1 MCVCASRISSIRLF
15 PIPGIASFSLYCLD
29 IDCTNCQNMARTR
42 AKGADK
48 GANGSSKDTTASSA
62 SSKYT
67 LPAESENPSIVLILP
82 EKATPEA
89 RVVSLTN
96 PRYSKPTR
104 YLVCP
109 ETGAYEFVKI
119 SEPKTTPRS
128 WLIEAGN
135 NDQSPESGDAEK
147 DEHAFQTQI
156 AKGADLFIATPI
168 DPLFLA
174 LPALVKQLSSA
185 KRMFLSSDDHLD
197 GIAEGA
203 AHLRETLKWARWRE
217 LLESRMAAGCDTVE
231 AGDETMFR
239 LSEDKL
245 LGQVVAKAARMS
257 EGGLPGSMEE
267 KFVTK
272 ALEAPVLGRKADA
285 LAPRLQTQE
294 SSETSGVDSGADT
307 QVESQSSVAT
317 SATSTS
323 EASTAATSVADD
335 AEGAGNK
342 DVASAIQASPE
353 VIRLQRLRVAFNF
366 ICSSYVPPALSAV
379 LKKMLAEGKSKGVDF
394 KPLDEYVGE
403 LTKLRQEAMVARSAS
418 DYSRKRTLDE
428 EDEDRREKRRKKEE
442 EEKRKKAGE
451 SRGVRDLKK
460 VNTSGMK
467 KMSDFFAKKPKA

>member
-1 MCVCASRISSIRLF
+1 MAKTRSR
-15 PIPGIASFSLYCLD
+15 
-29 IDCTNCQNMARTR
+29 CT
-42 AKGADK
+42 GK
-48 GANGSSKDTTASSA
+48 GANSSSKGATASSA
-62 SSKYT
+62 SSKYS
-67 LPAESENPSIVLILP
+67 LPAESESPSIVLILP

-109 ETGAYEFVKI
+109 QPGAYEFIKI

-135 NDQSPESGDAEK
+135 RDHPPESADAEK
-147 DEHAFQTQI
+147 GEHAFQTQI
-156 AKGADLFIATPI
+156 SKGADLFIATPI

-197 GIAEGA
+197 SIPEGA

-217 LLESRMAAGCDTVE
+217 LLESRMAAGCDMVE

-239 LSEDKL
+239 LSEEKL
-245 LGQVVAKAARMS
+245 LGQVLAKAARMS
-257 EGGLPGSMEE
+257 EGGLPESMEE
-267 KFVTK
+267 KFVVK
-272 ALEAPVLGRKADA
+272 ALEAPVLGRKATTGVA
-285 LAPRLQTQE
+285 SQLQTQE
-294 SSETSGVDSGADT
+294 SSETNGADSGAET

-317 SATSTS
+317 SATSAS

-335 AEGAGNK
+335 AETAGTK

-353 VIRLQRLRVAFNF
+353 VTRLQRLRVAFNF
-366 ICSSYVPPALSAV
+366 ICSSYVPPALSVV
-379 LKKMLAEGKSKGVDF
+379 LKKMLAEGKGAGVGF
-394 KPLDEYVGE
+394 KPLDEYVE
-403 LTKLRQEAMVARSAS
+403 QLTKLRQEAMMARSAS
-418 DYSRKRTLDE
+418 DYSRKRTMDE
-428 EDEDRREKRRKKEE
+428 DDEDRREKRRKKEE

>member
-1 MCVCASRISSIRLF
+1 
-15 PIPGIASFSLYCLD
+15 
-29 IDCTNCQNMARTR
+29 MARTR
-42 AKGADK
+42 AKGAGT
-48 GANGSSKDTTASSA
+48 GANSSSKDATASAS

-67 LPAESENPSIVLILP
+67 LPAESESPSIVLILP
-82 EKATPEA
+82 ERATPEA

-109 ETGAYEFVKI
+109 QTGAYEFIKI

-135 NDQSPESGDAEK
+135 NGVASDSGDAEK

-156 AKGADLFIATPI
+156 SNGADLFIATPI

-174 LPALVKQLSSA
+174 LPALVKQMSSA

-197 GIAEGA
+197 GIADGA

-239 LSEDKL
+239 LSEEKL
-245 LGQVVAKAARMS
+245 LGQVLAKAARMS

-272 ALEAPVLGRKADA
+272 ALEAPVLGRKATTTA
-285 LAPRLQTQE
+285 ASQLQTQE
-294 SSETSGVDSGADT
+294 SAEASGADSGT
-307 QVESQSSVAT
+307 DAQVESQSSVAT
-317 SATSTS
+317 SATSAS

-335 AEGAGNK
+335 AEAAGIK

-366 ICSSYVPPALSAV
+366 ICSSYVPPALSSA
-379 LKKMLAEGKSKGVDF
+379 LKKMLAEGKGAGVDF
-394 KPLDEYVGE
+394 KPLDEYVGQ
-403 LTKLRQEAMVARSAS
+403 LTKLRQEAMMARSAS
-418 DYSRKRTLDE
+418 DYSRKRALDE
-428 EDEDRREKRRKKEE
+428 EDEDRREKKRKKEE

-460 VNTSGMK
+460 VNTTGMK

>member
-1 MCVCASRISSIRLF
+1 
-15 PIPGIASFSLYCLD
+15 
-29 IDCTNCQNMARTR
+29 MARTR
-42 AKGADK
+42 AKGTVKAS
-48 GANGSSKDTTASSA
+48 NGSSKDATASSP
-62 SSKYT
+62 SSKYS
-67 LPAESENPSIVLILP
+67 LPAESESPCIVLILP
-82 EKATPEA
+82 GKATPEA
-89 RVVSLTN
+89 RVVSITN

-109 ETGAYEFVKI
+109 QTGAYEFIKI

-128 WLIEAGN
+128 WLIEAGRK
-135 NDQSPESGDAEK
+135 DQTSNPGDAEK
-147 DEHAFQTQI
+147 VEHAFQTQV

-174 LPALVKQLSSA
+174 LSALVKQLSSA

-197 GIAEGA
+197 SIGEGA
-203 AHLRETLKWARWRE
+203 AHLRETLKWPRWRE

-239 LSEDKL
+239 LSEEKL
-245 LGQVVAKAARMS
+245 LGQVLAKAARMS

-272 ALEAPVLGRKADA
+272 ALEAPVLGRRATA
-285 LAPRLQTQE
+285 AAAAPRPQVKG
-294 SSETSGVDSGADT
+294 SDAGGADSGAET
-307 QVESQSSVAT
+307 QTESQSSVAT
-317 SATSTS
+317 SATSAS
-323 EASTAATSVADD
+323 EASTAATSVAEDGE
-335 AEGAGNK
+335 AAGQK

-366 ICSSYVPPALSAV
+366 ICSSYVPPALSVV
-379 LKKMLAEGKSKGVDF
+379 LKKMLAEGKGGDVDF
-394 KPLDEYVGE
+394 KALDEYVGE
-403 LTKLRQEAMVARSAS
+403 LTKLRQEAMMARSAS

-460 VNTSGMK
+460 VNTTGMK

>member
-1 MCVCASRISSIRLF
+1 
-15 PIPGIASFSLYCLD
+15 
-29 IDCTNCQNMARTR
+29 MARTTR
-42 AKGADK
+42 SKGTNKGADS
-48 GANGSSKDTTASSA
+48 SSKDTASTA
-62 SSKYT
+62 SSKYS

-82 EKATPEA
+82 EKATPDA

-109 ETGAYEFVKI
+109 QTGAYEFVKI

-128 WLIEAGN
+128 WLIEAGSN
-135 NDQSPESGDAEK
+135 GPSASGDVEK

-156 AKGADLFIATPI
+156 AKDADLFIATPI

-174 LPALVKQLSSA
+174 LPALAKQLSSA

-197 GIAEGA
+197 SIAEDA
-203 AHLRETLKWARWRE
+203 SHLRETLKWARWRE
-217 LLESRMAAGCDTVE
+217 LLESRVAAGCDTVE

-239 LSEDKL
+239 LSEEKL
-245 LGQVVAKAARMS
+245 LGEVLAKASRMS
-257 EGGLPGSMEE
+257 EGGLPASMEE

-272 ALEAPVLGRKADA
+272 ALEAPVLGRKATGP
-285 LAPRLQTQE
+285 LPPSQKLE
-294 SSETSGVDSGADT
+294 SSERNGADSGSDT

-317 SATSTS
+317 SATSAS
-323 EASTAATSVADD
+323 EASTAATSVTD
-335 AEGAGNK
+335 AAEAAGAK

-366 ICSSYVPPALSAV
+366 ICSSYVPPALSVV
-379 LKKMLAEGKSKGVDF
+379 LKKMLAEGKGKGVDL
-394 KPLDEYVGE
+394 KPLDDYVGQ

-418 DYSRKRTLDE
+418 DYSRKRALDE
-428 EDEDRREKRRKKEE
+428 EDEDRREKKRKKEE

>member
-1 MCVCASRISSIRLF
+1 
-15 PIPGIASFSLYCLD
+15 
-29 IDCTNCQNMARTR
+29 MARTR
-42 AKGADK
+42 AKGPVK
-48 GANGSSKDTTASSA
+48 GASNSSKDATASA
-62 SSKYT
+62 SLSKYT
-67 LPAESENPSIVLILP
+67 LPAESESPSIVLILP

-109 ETGAYEFVKI
+109 QTGAYEFIKI

-128 WLIEAGN
+128 WLIEAGSR
-135 NDQSPESGDAEK
+135 DQTSDSGDAKK
-147 DEHAFQTQI
+147 DEHDFQTQI
-156 AKGADLFIATPI
+156 SNGADLFIATPI

-217 LLESRMAAGCDTVE
+217 LLESRMTAGCDTVE

-239 LSEDKL
+239 LSEEKL
-245 LGQVVAKAARMS
+245 LGQVLAKAARMS

-272 ALEAPVLGRKADA
+272 ALEAPVLGRKANGA
-285 LAPRLQTQE
+285 APRLQTQE
-294 SSETSGVDSGADT
+294 SAEASGADSGTDT

-317 SATSTS
+317 SATSAS

-335 AEGAGNK
+335 AEAVSNK
-342 DVASAIQASPE
+342 DVATAIQASPE

-366 ICSSYVPPALSAV
+366 ICSSYVPPALSVV
-379 LKKMLAEGKSKGVDF
+379 LKKMLAEGKGAAADF
-394 KPLDEYVGE
+394 KPLDEYVGQ
-403 LTKLRQEAMVARSAS
+403 LTKLRQEAMMARSAS
-418 DYSRKRTLDE
+418 DYSRKRALDE
-428 EDEDRREKRRKKEE
+428 EDEDRREAKRKKEE
-442 EEKRKKAGE
+442 EERRKKAGE

-460 VNTSGMK
+460 VNTTGMK

>member
-1 MCVCASRISSIRLF
+1 
-15 PIPGIASFSLYCLD
+15 
-29 IDCTNCQNMARTR
+29 MARTR
-42 AKGADK
+42 AKGPIK
-48 GANGSSKDTTASSA
+48 GASSSSKGATASAS

-67 LPAESENPSIVLILP
+67 LPAESESPSIVLILP

-89 RVVSLTN
+89 RAVSLTN

-109 ETGAYEFVKI
+109 QTGAYEFIKI

-128 WLIEAGN
+128 WLIEAGTR
-135 NDQSPESGDAEK
+135 DRTSDSGDDAKK

-156 AKGADLFIATPI
+156 SNGADLFIATPI

-203 AHLRETLKWARWRE
+203 AHLRETLKWAQWRE

-239 LSEDKL
+239 LSEEKL
-245 LGQVVAKAARMS
+245 LGQVLAKAARMS

-272 ALEAPVLGRKADA
+272 ALEAPVLGRKANGA
-285 LAPRLQTQE
+285 APRLQTQE
-294 SSETSGVDSGADT
+294 SAEASGADSGTDT

-317 SATSTS
+317 SATSAS

-335 AEGAGNK
+335 AEAAGNK
-342 DVASAIQASPE
+342 DVATAIQASPE
-353 VIRLQRLRVAFNF
+353 VIRLQRLRVAFSF
-366 ICSSYVPPALSAV
+366 ICSSYVPPALTVV
-379 LKKMLAEGKSKGVDF
+379 LKKMLAEGKGAAADF
-394 KPLDEYVGE
+394 KPLDEYVGQ
-403 LTKLRQEAMVARSAS
+403 LTKLRQEAMMARSAS
-418 DYSRKRTLDE
+418 DYSRKRALDE
-428 EDEDRREKRRKKEE
+428 EDEDRREAKRKKEE

-460 VNTSGMK
+460 VNTTGMK

>member
-1 MCVCASRISSIRLF
+1 
-15 PIPGIASFSLYCLD
+15 
-29 IDCTNCQNMARTR
+29 MAKTR
-42 AKGADK
+42 SKGTEKGAK
-48 GANGSSKDTTASSA
+48 GSSKDATATSA
-62 SSKYT
+62 TSKYS

-109 ETGAYEFVKI
+109 QTGAYEFIKI

-128 WLIEAGN
+128 WLIQAGN
-135 NDQSPESGDAEK
+135 NDRAAESGDAEK

-174 LPALVKQLSSA
+174 LPALAKQLSSA

-197 GIAEGA
+197 SIAEGA
-203 AHLRETLKWARWRE
+203 AHLRETLRWAQWRE
-217 LLESRMAAGCDTVE
+217 LFESRMAAGCDTVE

-239 LSEDKL
+239 LSEEKL
-245 LGQVVAKAARMS
+245 LCQVLAKAARMS

-272 ALEAPVLGRKADA
+272 ALEAPVLGRKATTGA
-285 LAPRLQTQE
+285 APQLQAKE
-294 SSETSGVDSGADT
+294 SSEASGADSGAET
-307 QVESQSSVAT
+307 QTESQSSVAT
-317 SATSTS
+317 SATSVS
-323 EASTAATSVADD
+323 KASTAATSVADE
-335 AEGAGNK
+335 AEVAGTGN
-342 DVASAIQASPE
+342 VASAIQASPE

-366 ICSSYVPPALSAV
+366 ICSSYVPPALSTV
-379 LKKMLAEGKSKGVDF
+379 LKKMVAEGKGAGVDF
-394 KPLDEYVGE
+394 KPLDEYVGQ
-403 LTKLRQEAMVARSAS
+403 LTKLRQEAMMARSAS
-418 DYSRKRTLDE
+418 DYSRKRALDE
-428 EDEDRREKRRKKEE
+428 ENEERREKRRKQEE

-460 VNTSGMK
+460 VNTTGMK

>member
-1 MCVCASRISSIRLF
+1 MV
-15 PIPGIASFSLYCLD
+15 
-29 IDCTNCQNMARTR
+29 RTR
-42 AKGADK
+42 SKVTDK
-48 GANGSSKDTTASSA
+48 GAKGSSKDATASPA
-62 SSKYT
+62 SSKYS
-67 LPAESENPSIVLILP
+67 LPAESEDPSIVLILP

-109 ETGAYEFVKI
+109 QTGAYEFIKV

-135 NDQSPESGDAEK
+135 RDQTSDSGDADK
-147 DEHAFQTQI
+147 DEHTFQTQI

-174 LPALVKQLSSA
+174 LPALVKQLSSP

-197 GIAEGA
+197 SIEEGA
-203 AHLRETLKWARWRE
+203 AHLSETLKWARWRE

-239 LSEDKL
+239 LSEEKL
-245 LGQVVAKAARMS
+245 LGQVLAKAARMS
-257 EGGLPGSMEE
+257 EGGLPASMEE
-267 KFVTK
+267 KFVIK
-272 ALEAPVLGRKADA
+272 ALEAPVLGRKAA
-285 LAPRLQTQE
+285 AGAPARLQTQE
-294 SSETSGVDSGADT
+294 SSGANGIESGSDT
-307 QVESQSSVAT
+307 QVESQSSIAT
-317 SATSTS
+317 SATSAS

-335 AEGAGNK
+335 AEAAGNK

-353 VIRLQRLRVAFNF
+353 VTRLQRLRVAFNF
-366 ICSSYVPPALSAV
+366 ICSSYVPPALTVV
-379 LKKMLAEGKSKGVDF
+379 LKKMLAEGKGTDMDF
-394 KPLDEYVGE
+394 KPLDEYVGQ
-403 LTKLRQEAMVARSAS
+403 LTKLRQEAMMTRSAS

-428 EDEDRREKRRKKEE
+428 DDEDRREKRRKKEE

-460 VNTSGMK
+460 VNTTGMK
-467 KMSDFFAKKPKA
+467 KMSDFFARKPKA

>member
-1 MCVCASRISSIRLF
+1 
-15 PIPGIASFSLYCLD
+15 
-29 IDCTNCQNMARTR
+29 MARTR
-42 AKGADK
+42 AKGPAK
-48 GANGSSKDTTASSA
+48 GSNGSSKDATASSA
-62 SSKYT
+62 TSKYS
-67 LPAESENPSIVLILP
+67 LPAESESPCIVLILP

-109 ETGAYEFVKI
+109 QTGAYEFIKI

-128 WLIEAGN
+128 WLIEAGSKDHTSN
-135 NDQSPESGDAEK
+135 SADAEK

-156 AKGADLFIATPI
+156 SKGADLFIATPI

-174 LPALVKQLSSA
+174 LSALVKQLSSA

-197 GIAEGA
+197 SIEEGA
-203 AHLRETLKWARWRE
+203 AHLRETLKWTRWRE

-239 LSEDKL
+239 LSEEKL
-245 LGQVVAKAARMS
+245 LGQVLAKAARMG
-257 EGGLPGSMEE
+257 EGGLPVSMEE

-272 ALEAPVLGRKADA
+272 ALEAPVLGRKATSA
-285 LAPRLQTQE
+285 AAPRSQAQG
-294 SSETSGVDSGADT
+294 SEASGADSGAET
-307 QVESQSSVAT
+307 QTESQSSVAT
-317 SATSTS
+317 SATSAS

-335 AEGAGNK
+335 AEAAGNK
-342 DVASAIQASPE
+342 DIASAIQASPE

-366 ICSSYVPPALSAV
+366 ICSSYVPPALSVV
-379 LKKMLAEGKSKGVDF
+379 LKKMLTEGKGADVDF

-418 DYSRKRTLDE
+418 DYSRKRGLDE
-428 EDEDRREKRRKKEE
+428 ENEERREKRQKKEE

-460 VNTSGMK
+460 VNTTGMR
-467 KMSDFFAKKPKA
+467 KMSDFFTKKPKA

>member
-1 MCVCASRISSIRLF
+1 
-15 PIPGIASFSLYCLD
+15 
-29 IDCTNCQNMARTR
+29 MARTTR
-42 AKGADK
+42 SKGTSKGADS
-48 GANGSSKDTTASSA
+48 SSKDTASTA
-62 SSKYT
+62 SSKYS

-82 EKATPEA
+82 EKATPDA

-109 ETGAYEFVKI
+109 QTGAYEFVKI

-128 WLIEAGN
+128 WLIEAGSN
-135 NDQSPESGDAEK
+135 GPASDSADAEM
-147 DEHAFQTQI
+147 DEHAFQTQT
-156 AKGADLFIATPI
+156 AKDADLFIATPI

-174 LPALVKQLSSA
+174 LPALAKQLSSA

-197 GIAEGA
+197 SIAEDA
-203 AHLRETLKWARWRE
+203 SHLRETMKWARWRE
-217 LLESRMAAGCDTVE
+217 LLESRMAVGCDTVE

-239 LSEDKL
+239 LSEEKL
-245 LGQVVAKAARMS
+245 LGEVLAKASRMG
-257 EGGLPGSMEE
+257 EGGLPASMEE
-267 KFVTK
+267 KFVIK
-272 ALEAPVLGRKADA
+272 ALEAPVLGRKAA
-285 LAPRLQTQE
+285 GPLLPSQKLE
-294 SSETSGVDSGADT
+294 SSDTNGAESGSET

-317 SATSTS
+317 SATSAF
-323 EASTAATSVADD
+323 EASTAATSVVDD
-335 AEGAGNK
+335 AEAAGAK

-366 ICSSYVPPALSAV
+366 ICSSYVPPTLSAV
-379 LKKMLAEGKSKGVDF
+379 LKKLLAEGKGAGVDL
-394 KPLDEYVGE
+394 KPLDDYVGQ

-418 DYSRKRTLDE
+418 DYSRKRALDE
-428 EDEDRREKRRKKEE
+428 EDEDRREKKRKKEE

>member
-1 MCVCASRISSIRLF
+1 
-15 PIPGIASFSLYCLD
+15 
-29 IDCTNCQNMARTR
+29 MARTR
-42 AKGADK
+42 GAKGTGK
-48 GANGSSKDTTASSA
+48 GANSSSKDATASASS

-67 LPAESENPSIVLILP
+67 LPAESESPSVVLILP
-82 EKATPEA
+82 EKATSEA

-109 ETGAYEFVKI
+109 QTGAYEFIKI

-135 NDQSPESGDAEK
+135 RDQTSDSGDAEK
-147 DEHAFQTQI
+147 DENAFQTQI
-156 AKGADLFIATPI
+156 SNGADLFIATPI

-174 LPALVKQLSSA
+174 LPALVRQLSSA

-197 GIAEGA
+197 GIADGA
-203 AHLRETLKWARWRE
+203 AHLRETLKWGRWRE

-239 LSEDKL
+239 LSEEKL
-245 LGQVVAKAARMS
+245 LGQVLAKAARMS

-272 ALEAPVLGRKADA
+272 ALEAPVLGRKATTPA
-285 LAPRLQTQE
+285 VPRLQTQE
-294 SSETSGVDSGADT
+294 SAEASGADSGTDT

-317 SATSTS
+317 SATSAS

-335 AEGAGNK
+335 AEAAGSK
-342 DVASAIQASPE
+342 DVASAIHASPE

-366 ICSSYVPPALSAV
+366 ICSSYVPPALSVA
-379 LKKMLAEGKSKGVDF
+379 LKKMLAEGKGEGADF
-394 KPLDEYVGE
+394 KPLDEYVGQ

-418 DYSRKRTLDE
+418 DYSRKRALDE
-428 EDEDRREKRRKKEE
+428 EDEDRREKKRKMEE

-460 VNTSGMK
+460 VNTTGMK

>member
-1 MCVCASRISSIRLF
+1 
-15 PIPGIASFSLYCLD
+15 
-29 IDCTNCQNMARTR
+29 MARTR
-42 AKGADK
+42 AKGTEK

-89 RVVSLTN
+89 RVVSFTN

-109 ETGAYEFVKI
+109 QTGAYEFIKI

-128 WLIEAGN
+128 WLIEG
-135 NDQSPESGDAEK
+135 PESGDAEK

-156 AKGADLFIATPI
+156 TKGADLFIATPI

-174 LPALVKQLSSA
+174 LPALVKQLSSS

-197 GIAEGA
+197 SIAEGA

-239 LSEDKL
+239 LSEEKL
-245 LGQVVAKAARMS
+245 LGQVMAKAARMS

-285 LAPRLQTQE
+285 PAPRLQTQE

-366 ICSSYVPPALSAV
+366 ICSSYVPPALSVV
-379 LKKMLAEGKSKGVDF
+379 LKKMLAEGKGKGVDF